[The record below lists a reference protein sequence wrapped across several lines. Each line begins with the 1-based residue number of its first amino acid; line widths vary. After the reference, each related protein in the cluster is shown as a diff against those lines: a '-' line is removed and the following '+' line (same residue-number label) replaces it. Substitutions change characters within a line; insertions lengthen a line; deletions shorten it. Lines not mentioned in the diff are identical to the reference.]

1 MSDYETTQRRRN
13 ITVGIFVVIALCAL
27 VWLIFM
33 FNELP
38 RRVTGFRSMQIL
50 VQFPTAQGVQED
62 TPVQFCGYQVGRVTH
77 IMPPEPRFDPLTG
90 KTYHQTLCVLGIDRK
105 YKDIPSNVSVRVM
118 TRGLGSSFIEMKVDP
133 KKELTALDPNRPETV
148 YLFDGALLQGS
159 AGMAS
164 EFIPAESQEKID
176 ILLTSLT
183 ELIGNANDI
192 IGDKASKD
200 NLKNTLANLE
210 KTTAVASEM
219 VEQFKLFAVS
229 GTETSEELSKA
240 IAEIRLLTEK
250 INSGQGTAG
259 MFLTDGRFYENLLE
273 NTEQLRILLE
283 DVKNLIAQYRAK
295 GIKIKL

>member
-1 MSDYETTQRRRN
+1 VSDYETTQRRRN